1 MKETK
6 SIIKS
11 FDILR
16 TFFITSIILYHAR
29 SLGIEGLPS
38 GYLAVECFFIISGY
52 LLCNSYNN
60 DKQRIENNSDLFK
73 VIIYKRFIRLYPE
86 YFFVL
91 ILTLIIFNDCFS
103 TNALQGLG
111 YNLIMFGHLGM
122 FDNIVPGS
130 WYVGALFWA
139 SFIVICFLSLKNAKI
154 IYAIS
159 PLLILWILTILYKTR
174 TESLIRASDIPFIYM
189 SAGILRGLAG
199 LLCGVTAY
207 YFANNDTFIKKV
219 NSLRNKMFSL
229 IIYSLLLLTLY
240 LFIQNKNCS
249 IFNIYIVMT
258 LLIAFLGCKPKW
270 SNSIFSW
277 KIWHYF
283 YKISYMLFLT
293 NILVIDTI
301 KKYLPYKEYPQSLV
315 YLMVM
320 VFCIVFA
327 FICYHVQKWLFA
339 KLKDI
344 LFVNTPQTASQNI
357 SGEH

>member
-1 MKETK
+1 MKHIK

-73 VIIYKRFIRLYPE
+73 TIIYKRFIRLYPE

-91 ILTLIIFNDCFS
+91 ILTLIIFNDSFS

-130 WYVGALFWA
+130 WYVGALFWG
-139 SFIVICFLSLKNAKI
+139 SLIVICLLSLKNTKI

-159 PLLILWILTILYKTR
+159 PVLILWILTILYKTSA
-174 TESLIRASDIPFIYM
+174 ESLMRASDIPFIYI
-189 SAGILRGLAG
+189 SAGMLRGLAG

-207 YFANNDTFIKKV
+207 YLASNNTFITTV
-219 NSLRNKMFSL
+219 NNFKNTIFSVL
-229 IIYSLLLLTLY
+229 VYSLFILILY
-240 LFIQNKNCS
+240 LFLQEQNSS

-258 LLIAFLGCKPKW
+258 ALIALIGCKPEW
-270 SNSIFSW
+270 SNAIFSW

-293 NILVIDTI
+293 NILVIDII
-301 KKYLPYKEYPQSLV
+301 KRYIPYKEYPQSLV

-320 VFCIVFA
+320 AFCIIFA
-327 FICYHVQKWLFA
+327 IICYHLQKWLFA

-344 LFVNTPQTASQNI
+344 LFVNTPQTTSQNI